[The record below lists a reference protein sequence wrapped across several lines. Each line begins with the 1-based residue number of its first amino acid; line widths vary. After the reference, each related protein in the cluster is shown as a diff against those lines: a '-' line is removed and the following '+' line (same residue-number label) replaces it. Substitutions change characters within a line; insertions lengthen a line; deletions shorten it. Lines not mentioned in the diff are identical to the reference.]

1 MHAQGDAKRH
11 QERTG
16 ALEHA
21 KVVAWDAI
29 VFHLVPMATRTL
41 AHVMLASKPME
52 TSSSALE
59 LSTREKENWTF
70 KIHFEY
76 NTFIVIMYLYCCY
89 YVKNKCW
96 DRSSQRWCQS
106 SLISAFYNF
115 LIYLIFLLVMLECW

>member
-21 KVVAWDAI
+21 KVVVWDAI

-41 AHVMLASKPME
+41 AHVMLASKPTE

-59 LSTREKENWTF
+59 LSTRERENWTV
-70 KIHFEY
+70 IQ
-76 NTFIVIMYLYCCY
+76 NTFWAQYFHCY
-89 YVKNKCW
+89 YV
-96 DRSSQRWCQS
+96 
-106 SLISAFYNF
+106 
-115 LIYLIFLLVMLECW
+115 LLLLLLCKE